1 MNNTFN
7 IQRFGKILKHDGLN
21 FFPNFILSLAILWA
35 IPVVI
40 YLFTALMPTDGTKQ
54 IYDAMSRVNVIDA
67 LLKIAIIIA
76 PAILYKTCNDSR
88 KGIGYAMLPAS
99 TLEKFISMVI
109 YCVIVT
115 PIIYVAGSLAI
126 DTILALFNGPYKDF
140 AASLYFNKYSQIEYT
155 IEQQSTKI
163 MLDDTWPIFIN
174 NLSPAFMRALS
185 CLGILMLSSIF
196 MFGNMI
202 FKKRKT
208 GKMIGILIFLS
219 IIFMILF
226 INYVANN
233 EAFIQYLEQLNEDNV
248 TEFVIRIIRI
258 MMNVAIYTEI
268 IVSTLLLWGT
278 YRKIKTQ
285 KY

>member
-1 MNNTFN
+1 
-7 IQRFGKILKHDGLN
+7 
-21 FFPNFILSLAILWA
+21 
-35 IPVVI
+35 
-40 YLFTALMPTDGTKQ
+40 MPTDGTKQ

-140 AASLYFNKYSQIEYT
+140 AASLYFDKFSQIEYSF
-155 IEQQSTKI
+155 EQHGTKV
-163 MLDDTWPIFIN
+163 MLDDALPIFIN
-174 NLSPAFMRALS
+174 NLSPAFMRVLS
-185 CLGILMLSSIF
+185 ILGILMLSSIF

-208 GKMIGILIFLS
+208 GKMIGILIILF
-219 IIFMILF
+219 IIFMIIF

-233 EAFIQYLEQLNEDNV
+233 EALANYFEQINEDNV
-248 TEFVIRIIRI
+248 SEFIIRLIRI
-258 MMNVAIYTEI
+258 MMNVALYTEI

>member
-99 TLEKFISMVI
+99 TLEKFLSMVI
-109 YCVIVT
+109 FCVIVT
-115 PIIYVAGSLAI
+115 PIVYIAGALAI
-126 DTILALFNGPYKDF
+126 DSILAIINGPYDGF
-140 AASLYFNKYSQIEYT
+140 ALSMYFDKFSQIEYSF
-155 IEQQSTKI
+155 EQHGTKV
-163 MLDDTWPIFIN
+163 MLDDALPIFIN
-174 NLSPAFMRALS
+174 NLSPAFMRVLS
-185 CLGILMLSSIF
+185 ILGILMLSSIF

-219 IIFMILF
+219 ILFMIIF

-233 EAFIQYLEQLNEDNV
+233 EALANYFEQINEDNV
-248 TEFVIRIIRI
+248 SEFIIRLIRI
-258 MMNVAIYTEI
+258 MMNVALYTEI

>member
-35 IPVVI
+35 IPVGI
-40 YLFTALMPTDGTKQ
+40 YLFTALLPTDETRH
-54 IYDAMSRVNVIDA
+54 IYDAMSRVNIIDT

-76 PAILYKTCNDSR
+76 PAMLYKTCNDSR

-99 TLEKFISMVI
+99 TLEKFLSMVI
-109 YCVIVT
+109 FCVIVT
-115 PIIYVAGSLAI
+115 PIVYIAGALAI
-126 DTILALFNGPYKDF
+126 DSILALINGPYDGF
-140 AASLYFNKYSQIEYT
+140 ALSMYFDKFSQIEYSF
-155 IEQQSTKI
+155 EQHGTKV
-163 MLDDTWPIFIN
+163 MVDDALPLIIS
-174 NLSPAFMRALS
+174 NLSPAFMRVLS
-185 CLGILMLSSIF
+185 ILGTLMLSSIF

-208 GKMIGILIFLS
+208 GKMIGILILLF
-219 IIFMILF
+219 IIFMIIF

-233 EAFIQYLEQLNEDNV
+233 EAFANYFEQINEDNV
-248 TEFVIRIIRI
+248 SEFIIRLIRI
-258 MMNVAIYTEI
+258 MMNVAMYTEI
-268 IVSTLLLWGT
+268 VVSAVLLWGI